1 MPAQHCSPGIVAMPP
16 PSKIALRVIQSIGA
30 AATEVGQRIARSKA
44 PSRKQAKEVS
54 GTLSALKNGTPATPM
69 RTGAMPTKR
78 RDIGG
83 SSLHRMQ
90 SASAPG
96 TNPTSAHAPRP
107 ARDNHQAPP
116 LPPRTAY
123 APQSNSDL
131 QHALTQSRRDALKPP
146 GNAEEDAQLQ
156 QALTNSRA
164 DAFLPPSSQ
173 EEEHAQLQQAL
184 AYSRA
189 DAFMPAPAG
198 HDAEDAH
205 LQQALALSRADA
217 FMPPTSQEEEHA
229 QLQQALAHSRADAF
243 MPPTS
248 HEEEHAQL
256 QQALAQSLAGTA
268 PHGDEAPVDAPRP
281 DSQPTP
287 GPAHP
292 EEMTIAQSTA
302 AQLQMQ
308 AAMQNAQART
318 QASKSMSE
326 LTRN

>member
-1 MPAQHCSPGIVAMPP
+1 MPP

-198 HDAEDAH
+198 HDAEDAQ

-217 FMPPTSQEEEHA
+217 FMPPTSQ
-229 QLQQALAHSRADAF
+229 
-243 MPPTS
+243 
-248 HEEEHAQL
+248 EEEHAQL